1 MGPIVV
7 LFVLWYCYKRGREVR
22 LEAEAA
28 AVAAALVAGGEGGVI
43 EGSAD
48 VPEAV
53 IVAEERKKNI

>member
-1 MGPIVV
+1 MV

-28 AVAAALVAGGEGGVI
+28 AAAAALVEGAEGGVI

-48 VPEAV
+48 VPEVVLAGG
-53 IVAEERKKNI
+53 EGKKDI